1 MAGTRAYLS
10 SCRCHLRQRRVPAM
24 VNGAGH
30 HTVYA
35 HSGQYHPQKQ
45 SALRS
50 RAFFLSSRK
59 QQLPLSRRAAI
70 QLWWTQCSEPYP
82 RLHRDP
88 QTLWG
93 VRAKNPMHQL
103 TVEVSCHSHPWARPA
118 TRERLGK
125 HAWLRERTPAVAK
138 NGKIKADWVIVK
150 GKHQRHL
157 EGTFYL
163 HRYDR
168 NKEIWRK
175 IGPKAQEALD
185 AAESEMTYL
194 PRVFRS
200 SQLISPNLS
209 IEAASHGWLE
219 EVKLSTRPETYE
231 LYEHTV
237 REFGP

>member
-1 MAGTRAYLS
+1 MNK
-10 SCRCHLRQRRVPAM
+10 RVS
-24 VNGAGH
+24 VWKYVRLKNGRWR
-30 HTVYA
+30 YC
-35 HSGQYHPQKQ
+35 K
-45 SALRS
+45 
-50 RAFFLSSRK
+50 
-59 QQLPLSRRAAI
+59 
-70 QLWWTQCSEPYP
+70 
-82 RLHRDP
+82 
-88 QTLWG
+88 
-93 VRAKNPMHQL
+93 
-103 TVEVSCHSHPWARPA
+103 
-118 TRERLGK
+118 
-125 HAWLRERTPAVAK
+125 PAVAK

-200 SQLISPNLS
+200 SRLISRNLS

-237 REFGP
+237 REFRAWNSNGGPRHRFMADFSRLDFLTY